1 MIAAAAFTWG
11 TLSYCFTNGIAF
23 ATLAAF
29 ILEMVGHSLA
39 AATKYTLF
47 IAIANLAGSYVT
59 ALDGWASEFRKIG
72 ARGSIAADAALT
84 AAGIGVLLAMVWPTR
99 RSRPATTVPAVQE

>member
-1 MIAAAAFTWG
+1 
-11 TLSYCFTNGIAF
+11 
-23 ATLAAF
+23 
-29 ILEMVGHSLA
+29 
-39 AATKYTLF
+39 
-47 IAIANLAGSYVT
+47 VT